1 MSGTEAAEGAP
12 ATRRTSSRLTGR
24 TAWVRNLTRPVRV
37 FVATEVGSAVILL
50 AAALAALLWANSP
63 WGDSYEGFWSTE
75 LSIHLGGTVLEHDLR
90 GWVNDGLMAFFFFV
104 IGLEIRRELDMG
116 DLRERRRVAL
126 PVLAAVGGMAIPAL
140 IYASFNAGTDAVHGW
155 GIVMATD
162 TAFALG
168 VLALVGR
175 RWPLRLRVFVLT
187 LVVVDDVGALTVI
200 ALAYTD
206 DLAFTPLLLAVGLFA
221 VVVALRAAGVRHGAP
236 YFLLGVALWLA
247 LTQAGVH
254 PTIAGVSMGLLATA
268 YPPTRSDLQRAA
280 SLWRT
285 FREQPTSQ
293 YARSASRGV
302 SLAIS
307 PNERMQQIYHPWTSF
322 LIVPLFALANA
333 GVALDGELLERAV
346 TSPITLGIV
355 AGLVVGKLVG
365 ISGASWLA
373 TRRWLGGFPITIAW
387 PPLIGAAIVAGI
399 GFTVSLFIAELS
411 FEGER
416 LAEAKVGI
424 LAASAIAAGLGWAAF
439 RLMDRLPAR
448 LRGGGRVQPAEP
460 LVDLTDPVDPE
471 RDHIRGPADAPVT
484 LVEYADFECPYCGQ
498 AEPVIRELLAE
509 FGRDLRYVFRH
520 LPLEDVHEHARLA
533 AEAAEAAGAQGKF
546 WEMHDL
552 LFQHQDALNKWDL
565 IQYAEQ
571 LGLDMEQFEAKLR
584 KRKFAPRVA
593 HDVESADLSGVTG
606 TPTFFANG
614 RRHHGAFN
622 LAELT
627 ALVRSA
633 LSHADG
639 SSS

>member
-1 MSGTEAAEGAP
+1 
-12 ATRRTSSRLTGR
+12 
-24 TAWVRNLTRPVRV
+24 
-37 FVATEVGSAVILL
+37 
-50 AAALAALLWANSP
+50 
-63 WGDSYEGFWSTE
+63 
-75 LSIHLGGTVLEHDLR
+75 
-90 GWVNDGLMAFFFFV
+90 
-104 IGLEIRRELDMG
+104 
-116 DLRERRRVAL
+116 
-126 PVLAAVGGMAIPAL
+126 
-140 IYASFNAGTDAVHGW
+140 
-155 GIVMATD
+155 
-162 TAFALG
+162 
-168 VLALVGR
+168 
-175 RWPLRLRVFVLT
+175 
-187 LVVVDDVGALTVI
+187 
-200 ALAYTD
+200 
-206 DLAFTPLLLAVGLFA
+206 
-221 VVVALRAAGVRHGAP
+221 
-236 YFLLGVALWLA
+236 
-247 LTQAGVH
+247 
-254 PTIAGVSMGLLATA
+254 
-268 YPPTRSDLQRAA
+268 
-280 SLWRT
+280 
-285 FREQPTSQ
+285 
-293 YARSASRGV
+293 
-302 SLAIS
+302 
-307 PNERMQQIYHPWTSF
+307 
-322 LIVPLFALANA
+322 
-333 GVALDGELLERAV
+333 
-346 TSPITLGIV
+346 V

-584 KRKFAPRVA
+584 KRKFALRVA

-622 LAELT
+622 LVELT

-633 LSHADG
+633 LSHTDR